1 MGASKFGCY
10 DLWLRNCTIYLDFHK
25 WVLQI
30 LDVMSASLG
39 CLLAG
44 RNGNVELKKKKK
56 LYKDSLELFRNIY
69 TINTFILLFCSY
81 FCMYVYIYVYIFMFN
96 CTCPPFKNF

>member
-10 DLWLRNCTIYLDFHK
+10 VLWWRNCTIYLDFHK

-30 LDVMSASLG
+30 LDVMSASLC

-44 RNGNVELKKKKK
+44 LNRNEK
-56 LYKDSLELFRNIY
+56 LYKKINLYNDSLELFRNIY

-81 FCMYVYIYVYIFMFN
+81 FCMYVLYLCLYFHV
-96 CTCPPFKNF
+96 